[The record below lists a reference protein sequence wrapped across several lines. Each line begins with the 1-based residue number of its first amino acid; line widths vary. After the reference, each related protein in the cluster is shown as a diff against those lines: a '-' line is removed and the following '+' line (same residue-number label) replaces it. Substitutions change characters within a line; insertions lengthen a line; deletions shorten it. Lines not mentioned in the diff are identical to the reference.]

1 MPPSR
6 KQPDTK
12 THTLQRQGNLHPNPE
27 EVVDELFASGNEFFD
42 RRDLVQ
48 VRYEMV
54 RRVRA
59 DKLPVAAAAA
69 RFGVSRPTYYKV
81 EADFEASGL
90 PGLLPRKRGPKGGHK
105 LNADVVDALLDARA
119 KAPSLSAA
127 SLAELVRE
135 QFGFDVHASSVARAL
150 RRQEKKRPSQDRG
163 ANGPSRVRR

>member
-1 MPPSR
+1 MPSSR
-6 KQPDTK
+6 KQPHTK
-12 THTLQRQGNLHPNPE
+12 TDTLQQQGNLHPNPE
-27 EVVDELFASGNEFFD
+27 DVADELFASGNEFFD

-48 VRYEMV
+48 VRYEML

-90 PGLLPRKRGPKGGHK
+90 AGLLPRKRGPKGGHK
-105 LNADVVDALLDARA
+105 LKAEVVDALLDARA
-119 KAPSLSAA
+119 KDSSLSIA
-127 SLAELVRE
+127 SLTALVGER
-135 QFGFDVHASSVARAL
+135 FGLQVHPSSVARAL
-150 RRQEKKRPSQDRG
+150 QRQEKKRPSQGRG